1 MCIRDRIPPV
11 SRIIGVSRQQLSNE
25 QFSTL
30 ISGFINEFVP
40 PDVYEK
46 KDLIAFCKMVFF
58 TSTDLK
64 SDKGWLDLSKFFEIN
79 SHDIRTFYLSISPS
93 LIESCSQKLKNFDLI
108 TKKTRVVVEKPLGTN
123 LSSARMLNKTLR
135 SVFDENQIFRID
147 HYLGK
152 ETVQNLMALR
162 FANVLLEPLW
172 NNNYI
177 DHVQITVAETG
188 DVDGRGEYYDDV
200 GAMRDMVQNHLMQ
213 LLCLIAMEPP
223 AHFNADD
230 IRNEKLKIIR
240 SIQPVDIKDT
250 VRGQYINGEKSV
262 SYTHL
267 TLPTIYSV

>member
-1 MCIRDRIPPV
+1 MQKNAVKINQSSLDQKELRKILLDLSAKDFFSHYAKRPSYEDIPLMTADGIVIPVMGLRKALASKEHLNIVPTIAGSNIFGATGDLAKRKIIPALFRRFIAGQIPPV

-123 LSSARMLNKTLR
+123 LKKTIFKLN
-135 SVFDENQIFRID
+135 
-147 HYLGK
+147 
-152 ETVQNLMALR
+152 
-162 FANVLLEPLW
+162 
-172 NNNYI
+172 
-177 DHVQITVAETG
+177 
-188 DVDGRGEYYDDV
+188 
-200 GAMRDMVQNHLMQ
+200 
-213 LLCLIAMEPP
+213 
-223 AHFNADD
+223 
-230 IRNEKLKIIR
+230 
-240 SIQPVDIKDT
+240 
-250 VRGQYINGEKSV
+250 
-262 SYTHL
+262 
-267 TLPTIYSV
+267 